1 MRMEL
6 RRACVGVLLAVAM
19 LGIGG
24 CATLNDVVTAKESG
38 KEGTAQTY
46 RIGEA
51 QAWDIAKTVF
61 RWEGSDAIEEH
72 RDQHYMLTSS
82 GMNLVS
88 AGTVMGA
95 WIEPVD
101 ATNAKVTVVTK
112 RRIQT
117 NIATTLTEG
126 TFQKRFAQAVEIVN
140 QGHPLPVVAPN

>member
-6 RRACVGVLLAVAM
+6 QRTCVGILLAVTM

-24 CATLNDVVTAKESG
+24 CATLNDVVAAKESG

-46 RIGEA
+46 RVGEA
-51 QAWDIAKTVF
+51 QAWEIARTVF

-72 RDQHYMLTSS
+72 HDQHYMLTSC
-82 GMNLVS
+82 GLNLVS

-101 ATNAKVTVVTK
+101 AASTKVTVVTK

-140 QGHPLPVVAPN
+140 QGHPLPAVAPN